1 MIKRFLLIFA
11 SRVRL
16 WVGLVFITG
25 LVACGGGGGAGGG
38 GTTSPGTDPNQITG
52 QVVKGPTSGAKVS
65 LYSLNDS
72 GQRVLIADSITTANG
87 TFSISKAL
95 NAGSVYLLEATGGQ
109 YKDEISGAQVQLSSP
124 LRVVFVASASEKSFV
139 MSAISEAVLIEIES
153 SNVTAKWS
161 ASSVLN
167 SIAKVGQAFG
177 SLSPH
182 ALNYID
188 LPNFQPEPNAVV
200 KDEDVAFSFQV
211 GLFAGF
217 WNELK
222 FRDPAATLSS
232 ALKSFYSFTVGNS
245 DDDRLNSIFTAGLI
259 RIVEKI
265 PTLNANRFQVY
276 DSVGLPGDASVS
288 VFAGAESSG
297 QAIGQIP
304 NFKLRFLNPPP
315 FSSTPTTD
323 TIFDSRGA
331 LSAYRLGDQSNA
343 AGFAYVGSASI
354 ADVYG
359 TPETAIGRWNHGYYF
374 EQGVQVDKATGQLS
388 TKGRKASAMTGGIVY
403 AAAVPA
409 SDLPICGKVSM
420 SLKAKTK
427 QFAGV
432 DGSAPFVLDS
442 SSKLGFQHANGVV
455 YVGYDILLSDTQGN
469 TVSFKSAGGADNP
482 GVPVE
487 GNMEF
492 RSFNLQLAP
501 SGESLALQ
509 GLLAGIGGKSAVV
522 SISSNIRTLNSYGLA
537 GIFEMDAPIQNCITP
552 SFSRGLVSPIP
563 TADGIYGFSIGD
575 SSFIVQELGFFPDGT
590 PNFIGISGITQNSSY
605 EKSGND
611 VVGIGVMAPPFSIF
625 SAGTETKF
633 PVIYTYRKESVTGIL
648 PTTGAATYH
657 LIASTSFLVSNP
669 TILISA
675 DKRIQTARLKVY
687 FDQYPI
693 GTVSQFYGTCQLTVN
708 GESESSEGIFYNGG
722 ACGGSSSTAA
732 FGGGVSSVDGRY
744 AVVQYRKYLPPY
756 KGDVG
761 LLFERDLP

>member
-65 LYSLNDS
+65 LHSLNDS

-297 QAIGQIP
+297 QAIGQVP
-304 NFKLRFLNPPP
+304 NFRLRYLNPLP
-315 FSSTPTTD
+315 FSSAPTTD
-323 TIFDSRGA
+323 TIFNSRGA
-331 LSAYRLGDQSNA
+331 LIASRQGDVNNG
-343 AGFAYVGSASI
+343 AGFEYIGSASA
-354 ADVYG
+354 ADVFG
-359 TPETAIGRWNHGYYF
+359 TSETAIGRWNKGYYF
-374 EQGVQVDKATGQLS
+374 ERGVEINIGTGQVS
-388 TKGRKASAMTGGIVY
+388 TQGLVPRALTDGISKYSTVY
-403 AAAVPA
+403 AAGIPA
-409 SDLPICGKVSM
+409 SNLPTCGTLMM
-420 SLKAKTK
+420 SLQAKTK
-427 QFAGV
+427 QFVAN
-432 DGSAPFVLDS
+432 DNSMQLTLDA
-442 SSKLGFQHANGVV
+442 SSKLAFKFLNGAA
-455 YVGYDILLSDTQGN
+455 YVSYVIVLADVNGN
-469 TVSFKSAGGADNP
+469 KYNVKSVGDLNNP
-482 GVPVE
+482 IQLVG

-492 RSFNLQLAP
+492 SYPYPYFMLPNQETLDLR
-501 SGESLALQ
+501 
-509 GLLAGIGGKSAVV
+509 GLLAGDGGNKTVITIESWNRSKS
-522 SISSNIRTLNSYGLA
+522 SLGIA
-537 GIFEMDAPIQNCITP
+537 GAF
-552 SFSRGLVSPIP
+552 
-563 TADGIYGFSIGD
+563 TADGP
-575 SSFIVQELGFFPDGT
+575 VQNCL
-590 PNFIGISGITQNSSY
+590 
-605 EKSGND
+605 
-611 VVGIGVMAPPFSIF
+611 
-625 SAGTETKF
+625 
-633 PVIYTYRKESVTGIL
+633 
-648 PTTGAATYH
+648 
-657 LIASTSFLVSNP
+657 
-669 TILISA
+669 
-675 DKRIQTARLKVY
+675 
-687 FDQYPI
+687 
-693 GTVSQFYGTCQLTVN
+693 
-708 GESESSEGIFYNGG
+708 
-722 ACGGSSSTAA
+722 
-732 FGGGVSSVDGRY
+732 
-744 AVVQYRKYLPPY
+744 
-756 KGDVG
+756 
-761 LLFERDLP
+761 